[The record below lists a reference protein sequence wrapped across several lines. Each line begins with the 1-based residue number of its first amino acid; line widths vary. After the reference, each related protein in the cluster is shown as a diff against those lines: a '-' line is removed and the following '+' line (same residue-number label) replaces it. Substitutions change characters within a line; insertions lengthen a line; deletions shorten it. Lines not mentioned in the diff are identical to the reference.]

1 MAEASPTE
9 NNAAPEN
16 TVTVDFSG
24 TWKLEKSENFDEL
37 LKAMNVGFIARKAIT
52 GLKPEFT
59 ITQDGDSFHIISK
72 TKIQTRESRFKVG
85 EEFREK
91 HPLKDDVNRLLVT
104 WDGDILV
111 QTPVDKGSPER
122 ADKMTRSLE
131 DGKMIVRTY
140 KGDIVATRTFIK
152 A

>member
-1 MAEASPTE
+1 MAGAQETAE
-9 NNAAPEN
+9 VKVMVN
-16 TVTVDFSG
+16 FSG

-37 LKAMNVGFIARKAIT
+37 LKAMGVGFIARKAIT

-59 ITQDGDSFHIISK
+59 ITQDENNFHIISK
-72 TKIQTRESRFKVG
+72 NRLQSRESRFKVG

-104 WDGDILV
+104 WEGDTLV
-111 QTPVDKGSPER
+111 QTPLDEGTKER

-131 DGKMIVRTY
+131 DGKMIIRTY
-140 KGDIVATRTFIK
+140 KGDIVATRTFVK
-152 A
+152 S